1 MNDSDTTI
9 LRRARDGAA
18 RHANAAFNGLS
29 GAAIV
34 WLFVT
39 FASKDDVNRHIDQSN
54 LERSKV
60 WQKVM
65 DQELEIDRLK
75 RRFSMMTEQTNT
87 IAAGWPQKGYE

>member
-1 MNDSDTTI
+1 MPESDTTV
-9 LRRARDGAA
+9 LRRAREGAA
-18 RHANAAFNGLS
+18 KHANAAFNGLS

-75 RRFSMMTEQTNT
+75 RRFGMIEHTNT
-87 IAAGWPQKGYE
+87 TAAFWPQKGRE